1 MIRRLAIIG
10 VGLIGGSLAL
20 ALKRTGLVEQ
30 VVGAGRGQANLAL
43 ALANGVI
50 DACAETPEAA
60 AAGADMVVLAVPV
73 GGMPALMACLAPV
86 MHDDMVLTDVGST
99 KQDVVAAARTLLGA
113 RVGQFVPAHPIAG
126 AEASGV
132 AAAHADL
139 FRGKDVI
146 LTPLPENPEAMVARV
161 RAMWQGCGA
170 QVEVMPPLEHDRVF
184 AAVSHLPHLAAFA
197 LMDELAGRDD
207 SALYFRH
214 AGSGFR
220 DFTRIAGS
228 HPEMWRDIA
237 LANREAVVAELDAY
251 IDRLVRI
258 RDLLAAGDGEALMAV
273 LSRASKARQQWA
285 QGKLKSPH

>member
-1 MIRRLAIIG
+1 MRRLAIIG

-50 DACAETPEAA
+50 DALAESPEAA
-60 AAGADMVVLAVPV
+60 VAGADVVVLAVPV
-73 GGMPALMACLAPV
+73 GGMPALMARIAPV

-99 KQDVVAAARTLLGA
+99 KQGVVAAARNWLGA

-146 LTPLPENPEAMVARV
+146 LTPLPENTDTAVARV
-161 RAMWQGCGA
+161 RALWQGCGA
-170 QVEVMPPLEHDRVF
+170 HVEVMTPLDHDRVF

-197 LMDELAGRDD
+197 LMDELANREN

-214 AGSGFR
+214 AGPGFR

-237 LANREAVVAELDAY
+237 LANREPLVAELDAY
-251 IDRLVRI
+251 IVRLARI
-258 RDLLAAGDGEALMAV
+258 RDLVAAGDGDALMTI
-273 LSRASKARQQWA
+273 LNRASQARQQWA
-285 QGKLKSPH
+285 QGKLKTPR